1 MASEP
6 PPPKMMAIR
15 LHPPGGI
22 DGLTFEEVETPS
34 IAADGVLVRVHAAA
48 ITRDEL
54 SWPVERL
61 PAIPSYELSGIVVSV
76 GAAVYG
82 MAVGQPV
89 YGLTGFDRD
98 GVAAEYAAVP
108 ARFLAPKP
116 ESLSHVESAAVPL
129 PALSATA
136 GTIRARAP
144 LEKDQR
150 AR

>member
-1 MASEP
+1 MASETR
-6 PPPKMMAIR
+6 PPKMMAIR

-22 DGLTFEEVETPS
+22 DGLSFEEVDTPS
-34 IAADGVLVRVHAAA
+34 IAADEVLVKVYAAA

-82 MAVGQPV
+82 VAVGQPV

-98 GVAAEYAAVP
+98 GVAAESP
-108 ARFLAPKP
+108 RSRPGSWP
-116 ESLSHVESAAVPL
+116 PSRSP
-129 PALSATA
+129 
-136 GTIRARAP
+136 
-144 LEKDQR
+144 
-150 AR
+150 